1 MERHFVTFY
10 SPGTFVA
17 ETSEHPVESWD
28 TDAAVKIAFDVVE
41 RYGAR
46 PYGFKFSTRTRA
58 DDELDSKVSK
68 TSGIYY
74 LGGKVETIDEVRARN
89 DPNERI
95 LLSNMECNGYD
106 RIIVNTNSWKWTQP
120 LRKDDVLLDVE
131 LPPRKTETAA

>member
-28 TDAAVKIAFDVVE
+28 TDVAVKIAFDVVE

-46 PYGFKFSTRTRA
+46 PYGFKFSTRTRGDA
-58 DDELDSKVSK
+58 DLDSKVSK
-68 TSGIYY
+68 TSGTYY

-89 DPNERI
+89 YPSERI
-95 LLSNMECNGYD
+95 LLSNMERNGYN

-120 LRKDDVLLDVE
+120 LRKDDVVLDVE